1 MASRITRKPT
11 ARPVDKGLRVR
22 SLPGAVFYGV
32 PRRYT
37 HVTDRF
43 GATHEVDATSI
54 TAIDRED
61 LLYAARLQEIRREYE
76 NDDCQA
82 MLWHDLSQMGFSSRE
97 ISAFV
102 ANPAA
107 ITNCGYGMP
116 TISLR

>member
-1 MASRITRKPT
+1 MAKRTRKST
-11 ARPVDKGLRVR
+11 ALSADEKSIAVYV
-22 SLPGAVFYGV
+22 SELPGAAFYGV
-32 PRRYT
+32 RRSYI

-54 TAIDRED
+54 TAIDPET
-61 LLYAARLQEIRREYE
+61 LAYAARLQEIRREYE

-107 ITNCGYGMP
+107 ITNCGYMNAK
-116 TISLR
+116 